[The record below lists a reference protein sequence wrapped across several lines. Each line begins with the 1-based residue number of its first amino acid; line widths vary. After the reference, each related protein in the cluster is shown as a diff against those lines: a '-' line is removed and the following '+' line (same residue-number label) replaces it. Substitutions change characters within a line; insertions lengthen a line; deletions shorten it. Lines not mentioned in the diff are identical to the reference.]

1 MLVIFLV
8 AAVAVL
14 AQFEDRV
21 ELSCVAGN
29 TLGTAMFS
37 TQRKFRIDIVVKNGA
52 LPEFGTVTSLALF
65 AELPLVTF
73 LVVHLLVTGKAVTRR
88 FTIVG
93 VFVAFGTFHIKMLS
107 GQWETRLV
115 MVELG
120 LFPTAFLMAAFTLCS
135 QLALVHV
142 ILLVTRIAI
151 MCSGTKFLSRQM
163 AFGTFRLLMFPLKG
177 KIRQCVI
184 KLLLIQHHNP
194 TLAPL
199 VLGMARATSLLLH
212 FLAVKTGTST
222 HISSNFLVTV
232 HTQPVL
238 RLAVELHVTLL
249 AVVLPLYVRLNQF
262 ARCDN

>member
-8 AAVAVL
+8 ARVTLL
-14 AQFEDRV
+14 AQFDGGE

-29 TLGTAMFS
+29 TLGTAVFS
-37 TQRKFRIDIVVKNGA
+37 AQRKFRVGIVVESGVLPDFGA
-52 LPEFGTVTSLALF
+52 VTCLALF

-73 LVVHLLVTGKAVTRR
+73 LFVHFLVTGKATMRR

-93 VFVAFGTFHIKMLS
+93 VLVAFRTFHIEMLS
-107 GQWETRLV
+107 RQGETRLV

-135 QLALVHV
+135 QLTLVHV

-151 MCSGTKFLSRQM
+151 MCSGTKFLSGQM
-163 AFGTFRLLMFPLKG
+163 AFGTFGPLMFPLKG

-212 FLAVKTGTST
+212 FFAVKTGTSA
-222 HISSNFLVTV
+222 HIGSNFLVTV

-238 RLAVELHVTLL
+238 RLAVELHVTLF
-249 AVVLPLYVRLNQF
+249 AVVLPL
-262 ARCDN
+262 